1 MICFLLE
8 LHSHSNDPHSSAC
21 CPQAL
26 VGTFNQ
32 ELCPS
37 RGLLR
42 DCEIFANLRLK
53 LYTSGK
59 SYDYDKSGSVP
70 NLKKA
75 ENKEHT
81 LNLKPGAA
89 KDLKV
94 R

>member
-1 MICFLLE
+1 MLI
-8 LHSHSNDPHSSAC
+8 
-21 CPQAL
+21 
-26 VGTFNQ
+26 VV
-32 ELCPS
+32 CPS